1 MSYIEELREWAN
13 ERVADYERNRAS
25 GVGKRKV
32 VDTFE
37 SKTSKAVYTVFDF
50 DGKIM
55 CNCPGYM
62 FRRMCRHITEVTA

>member
-13 ERVADYERNRAS
+13 ERVADFERNRAS

-37 SKTSKAVYTVFDF
+37 SKTSKAL
-50 DGKIM
+50 
-55 CNCPGYM
+55 
-62 FRRMCRHITEVTA
+62 

>member
-1 MSYIEELREWAN
+1 MSYIEELREWAY
-13 ERVADYERNRAS
+13 ERVADYERNRAA

-50 DGKIM
+50 VGKIM

-62 FRRMCRHITEVTA
+62 FRRKCRHITEVTA

>member
-13 ERVADYERNRAS
+13 ERVADYERNRAA

-50 DGKIM
+50 DGKITVS
-55 CNCPGYM
+55 YT
-62 FRRMCRHITEVTA
+62 HLTLTTILLV